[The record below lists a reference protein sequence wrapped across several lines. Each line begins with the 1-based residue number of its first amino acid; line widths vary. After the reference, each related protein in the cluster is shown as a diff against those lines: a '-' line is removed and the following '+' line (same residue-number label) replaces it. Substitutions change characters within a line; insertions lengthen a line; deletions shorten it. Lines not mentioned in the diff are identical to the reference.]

1 MGDFDE
7 INSKNDKEK
16 NEKLTQFYKDKVNI
30 NSWLINDIINNKI
43 LFKDRTEYKKMG
55 YYHRLNGP
63 AIDYNDQEL
72 DKYYYKGKLYEN
84 KEDWDNAIIREVRK
98 IKLKKIKDSKSE

>member
-1 MGDFDE
+1 MDDFDE

-16 NEKLTQFYKDKVNI
+16 NEKLIQFYKDKVNI
-30 NSWLINDIINNKI
+30 NSWLTNDIINNKI
-43 LFKDRTEYKKMG
+43 LFKDRIEYKKMG

-84 KEDWDNAIIREVRK
+84 KEDWNNAIIREVRK
-98 IKLKKIKDSKSE
+98 IKLKKIKESKSE